1 MKRGAKTFS
10 CWLPIITNF
19 LLLKA
24 FHTLIK
30 LHVPQQFPP
39 FLEIPHP
46 ADRMTFTSKA
56 LNRVLTYTYEL
67 PMGVASQNRFW
78 LKFKNCRPAKYRR
91 TIFEALSKNMADCAH
106 FGTNQYPQCH
116 KVTYPII
123 ALQLFSALSY
133 RHLKNPILAENARI
147 SNDDS
152 SELRRAKAL

>member
-30 LHVPQQFPP
+30 LHVPQQFPT

-78 LKFKNCRPAKYRR
+78 LIHKLASCEVRDDFSREKF
-91 TIFEALSKNMADCAH
+91 SKSEFD
-106 FGTNQYPQCH
+106 TT
-116 KVTYPII
+116 K
-123 ALQLFSALSY
+123 SALAVEQQRPGGRNWPAYQCGFCS
-133 RHLKNPILAENARI
+133 I
-147 SNDDS
+147 
-152 SELRRAKAL
+152 EL